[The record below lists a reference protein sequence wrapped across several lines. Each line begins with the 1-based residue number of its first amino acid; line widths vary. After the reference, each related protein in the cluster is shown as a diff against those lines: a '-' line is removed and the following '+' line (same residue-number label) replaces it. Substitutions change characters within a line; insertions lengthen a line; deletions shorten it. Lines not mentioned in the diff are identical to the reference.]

1 MTDPTNNSSHHPYKK
16 HRKHNGV
23 RRHKFSMVVSLVSL
37 NNTFEK
43 KTLVLPFAPEV
54 LHLGRQLN
62 ANTQPAPDNGYFD
75 SRVLSRTH
83 AEIWADPDTGHV
95 WIRDANSSN
104 GTFVNG
110 KRLDYNYHLKEN
122 DIVDFGID
130 INSENNATYHP
141 KISARVDSI
150 SFLSLQHTSGP
161 SLGSSTSNGIANGSS
176 GFSNGSI
183 TNKRKDQVMSFDP
196 DQLEAALFG
205 DPNSTLDQLAF
216 VHAQK
221 TDSSIFMNTPMTARA
236 TLELVVQSLVTEIN
250 TSRVETAKLTSV
262 KQLLADIGS
271 KQESE
276 RAIRHKLPSISIL
289 ASQVKTLAQNLQ
301 AAQEQVELKN
311 KEIKRLER
319 TIVALNIDKAEAP
332 SRNSNSKTSNHNNSN
347 SNNKNNN
354 NGNNNNNN
362 NNNNQENG
370 NSSSSNDDIP
380 NSTMAMLASTNNHK
394 VNGSLKLH
402 GHKKCR
408 PSLELAAEEMTV
420 IDNIAYNVS
429 SPPPLNSVTD
439 HSPIV
444 AMHTPN
450 SAVAKGARPCAEEER
465 DRYQQ
470 RALLAETKLAVLFP
484 LNLILGMSLGMIAY
498 NKFIK

>member
-311 KEIKRLER
+311 KEIKRLEH

-332 SRNSNSKTSNHNNSN
+332 SRNK
-347 SNNKNNN
+347 
-354 NGNNNNNN
+354 
-362 NNNNQENG
+362 
-370 NSSSSNDDIP
+370 
-380 NSTMAMLASTNNHK
+380 
-394 VNGSLKLH
+394 
-402 GHKKCR
+402 
-408 PSLELAAEEMTV
+408 
-420 IDNIAYNVS
+420 
-429 SPPPLNSVTD
+429 
-439 HSPIV
+439 
-444 AMHTPN
+444 
-450 SAVAKGARPCAEEER
+450 R